1 MVGVVRCS
9 DMPMSKTVEQRDKH
23 SVLVKTV
30 AEKQRFNVM
39 LPITADGHHSAFGHS
54 AVLLIGLE
62 FATLATYTISGL
74 CCTHLYLVASV
85 FLHTFPIMPSIV
97 TCSTLVKS
105 TSGAGMTHSPIL
117 ILFKLFRS

>member
-30 AEKQRFNVM
+30 AEKQRFN
-39 LPITADGHHSAFGHS
+39 LPITADGRHSAFGHS
-54 AVLLIGLE
+54 AVLVIGQK

-85 FLHTFPIMPSIV
+85 FLHTFPIVPSIV

-117 ILFKLFRS
+117 ILFKLFHS